1 MDRYSSD
8 NRRPCV
14 EVGDVMSKPE
24 SQTAPAIR
32 DAGLEDRLARVIAA
46 AIWHPQ
52 PDMSGDIWQR
62 VPSSQ
67 RRRAMDAARA
77 VIEEL
82 FACGEMS

>member
-1 MDRYSSD
+1 MPNDT
-8 NRRPCV
+8 
-14 EVGDVMSKPE
+14 
-24 SQTAPAIR
+24 QTAPALQ

-46 AIWHPQ
+46 AIWQPQ
-52 PDMSGDIWQR
+52 PSMSGDIWQR

-67 RRRAMDAARA
+67 QRRAMDAARS